1 MTYGFSADKIE
12 IYEKYR
18 GWFVGGVGGFQSDR
32 GLTVLLSRGMKAW
45 FDSDCFR
52 PKQICSRLT
61 MNERPKLPTNELVG
75 LLASLIG
82 GC

>member
-1 MTYGFSADKIE
+1 MTCGFYADKIE

-32 GLTVLLSRGMKAW
+32 GLTVLLSKGMKAW
-45 FDSDCFR
+45 FDSDCLE
-52 PKQICSRLT
+52 PKQINSHLT
-61 MNERPKLPTNELVG
+61 MTERSKLPTNELVG